1 MSEESSMTAVIDK
14 SAVNGFLDELM
25 STGQVLAPVLQD
37 EILCLAPVES
47 ADEITR
53 GVEAL
58 ARLVNTRQA
67 PKELFFP
74 RSEVLFTYR
83 DGKVIP
89 VELPEDR
96 RVVFAM
102 RPCDARSA
110 VLLDHV
116 FDADADEA
124 AAGGASVQ
132 DPYYMNRR
140 RNTVLMGLACN
151 QPLSTCFCTSV
162 GGGPFS
168 TDGLDVLWTD
178 LGDRYL
184 VEAITGQGE
193 ALIANSPHM
202 REASSEDVGRKAELS
217 ARAVDA
223 VSGPDV
229 QGVKEK
235 LDGMYDSPFWQ
246 NVHLKCLGC
255 GACTYLCPTCHCFDI
270 QDEGDRRQGR
280 RVRNWDTCQ
289 FSLFTLHTSGH
300 NPRTSG
306 KERMRQRMMHK
317 FNYFVENFDA
327 IACVGCG
334 RCVRECPVN
343 LDIRAVLNG
352 IKEAEE
358 G

>member
-1 MSEESSMTAVIDK
+1 MSDKIIEKGAVID
-14 SAVNGFLDELM
+14 FLDELIG
-25 STGQVLAPVLQD
+25 TGQVFAPVLRD
-37 EILCLAPVES
+37 EILCLEPVES
-47 ADEITR
+47 ADEITL
-53 GVEAL
+53 EFT
-58 ARLVNTRQA
+58 NSRQA
-67 PKELFFP
+67 PKEIFFP
-74 RSEVLFTYR
+74 RSEVLFSYR
-83 DGKVIP
+83 EGKVIP
-89 VELPEDR
+89 VELSEER

-110 VLLDHV
+110 VLLDNV

-124 AAGGASVQ
+124 PVGAASYQ

-151 QPLSTCFCTSV
+151 QPMSTCFCTSV

-168 TDGLDVLWTD
+168 TDGLDLLWTD

-184 VEAITGQGE
+184 VEAITERGE
-193 ALIANSPHM
+193 ALIAHSPHM
-202 REASSEDVGRKAELS
+202 REARSEDIDQKAEIA
-217 ARAVDA
+217 ARAERA

-235 LDGMYDSPFWQ
+235 LDRMYDSAFWQ
-246 NVHLKCLGC
+246 DVHLKCLGC

-270 QDEGDRRQGR
+270 VDEGDRDQGR

-289 FSLFTLHTSGH
+289 FSLFTLHASGH
-300 NPRTSG
+300 NPRPSG
-306 KERMRQRMMHK
+306 KERMRQRTMHK

-358 G
+358 A

>member
-1 MSEESSMTAVIDK
+1 
-14 SAVNGFLDELM
+14 
-25 STGQVLAPVLQD
+25 
-37 EILCLAPVES
+37 VES
-47 ADEITR
+47 ADEIVR
-53 GVEAL
+53 GVEDL
-58 ARLVNTRQA
+58 DRLVNTRQA

-74 RSEVLFTYR
+74 RSEVLFSYR

-89 VELPEDR
+89 EDLPKER
-96 RVVFAM
+96 RIVFAM

-116 FDADADEA
+116 FDVEPAPAESASADP
-124 AAGGASVQ
+124 ASVQ
-132 DPYYMNRR
+132 DPYYVNRR

-151 QPLSTCFCTSV
+151 RPMSTCFCTSV
-162 GGGPFS
+162 GGSPFS
-168 TDGLDVLWTD
+168 TDGLDLLWTD

-184 VEAITGQGE
+184 VEAFTAQGE
-193 ALIANSPHM
+193 TLIDGRPQM
-202 REASSEDVGRKAELS
+202 REAGSEDVAQKAALA
-217 ARAVDA
+217 ARAA
-223 VSGPDV
+223 SAISGPDV

-246 NVHLKCLGC
+246 HVHLKCLGC

-289 FSLFTLHTSGH
+289 FALFTRHASGH

-317 FNYFVENFDA
+317 FNYFVENYDA

-343 LDIRAVLNG
+343 LDIRAVLEG
-352 IKEAEE
+352 IQEAGE